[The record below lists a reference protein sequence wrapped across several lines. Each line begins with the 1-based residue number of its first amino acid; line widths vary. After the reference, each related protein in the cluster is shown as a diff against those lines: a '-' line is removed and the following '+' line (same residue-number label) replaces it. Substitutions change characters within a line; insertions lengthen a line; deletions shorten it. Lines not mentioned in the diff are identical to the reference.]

1 MGLETIAVA
10 GLVLS
15 GVSTVANM
23 KASKDQSSAQKKA
36 AAYQRRMDELRQ
48 NRERRQAI
56 REQRI
61 KTAQVIQAGANQGA
75 QTSSAVQGGAGSLQ
89 SQLSSNLS
97 FLDNMATNANLASR
111 ANQQALNAGARAQT
125 WGAMA
130 GLGGTIF
137 SQAGGFQSIFGSGDI
152 KT

>member
-1 MGLETIAVA
+1 MAMTAIAIG

-15 GVSTVANM
+15 GVSTVAGM
-23 KASKDQSSAQKKA
+23 SAQSDSA
-36 AAYQRRMDELRQ
+36 RAQRRAQEYQRRMDELRQ

-75 QTSSAVQGGAGSLQ
+75 VTSSAVQGGSGSLQ

-97 FLDNMATNANLASR
+97 FLDSMGRNANLASQ
-111 ANQQALNAGARAQT
+111 ANQQALNASSRAQNF
-125 WGAMA
+125 GAMA

-137 SQAGGFQSIFGSGDI
+137 SAAGGFGTIFNRDI
-152 KT
+152 QT